1 MIIRYKIIKVLKIE
15 DSLYYIFFQ
24 TFFFQETVDDKVG
37 TEMTSIAII
46 SQHPFRNSGH
56 APTISTV
63 PGGPAA
69 SATELEECYSMCGDT
84 TASDQ
89 EKDSGGWTNF
99 HFVMC
104 VGIVGF
110 FVFWIVLLCRMYL
123 PPEYQF
129 WGPGSQSKL

>member
-1 MIIRYKIIKVLKIE
+1 
-15 DSLYYIFFQ
+15 
-24 TFFFQETVDDKVG
+24 
-37 TEMTSIAII
+37 MTSIAII

-56 APTISTV
+56 APMISTV

-69 SATELEECYSMCGDT
+69 TELEECYSNCGDT
-84 TASDQ
+84 TTSDQ

>member
-1 MIIRYKIIKVLKIE
+1 MSENQSFVILFAACNSFDV
-15 DSLYYIFFQ
+15 IFFLP
-24 TFFFQETVDDKVG
+24 QEDDKGG

-46 SQHPFRNSGH
+46 SQHPFRNNSGGH

-63 PGGPAA
+63 PGGPA
-69 SATELEECYSMCGDT
+69 THELEDCISCGDN
-84 TASDQ
+84 SDQ
-89 EKDSGGWTNF
+89 EKESGSWTNF

-123 PPEYQF
+123 PPEFQF
-129 WGPGSQSKL
+129 WGPKAKL

>member
-1 MIIRYKIIKVLKIE
+1 MSSQKS
-15 DSLYYIFFQ
+15 SLLYFLFKY
-24 TFFFQETVDDKVG
+24 FFQETADDKVG

-56 APTISTV
+56 APMISTV

-69 SATELEECYSMCGDT
+69 TELEDCYSNCGDT
-84 TASDQ
+84 TTSDQ

-129 WGPGSQSKL
+129 WGPGTQSKL

>member
-1 MIIRYKIIKVLKIE
+1 MSSQKS
-15 DSLYYIFFQ
+15 SLLYFLFKY
-24 TFFFQETVDDKVG
+24 FFQETADDKVG

-56 APTISTV
+56 APMISTV

-69 SATELEECYSMCGDT
+69 TELEECYSNCGDT
-84 TASDQ
+84 TTSDQ

-129 WGPGSQSKL
+129 WGPGTQSKL